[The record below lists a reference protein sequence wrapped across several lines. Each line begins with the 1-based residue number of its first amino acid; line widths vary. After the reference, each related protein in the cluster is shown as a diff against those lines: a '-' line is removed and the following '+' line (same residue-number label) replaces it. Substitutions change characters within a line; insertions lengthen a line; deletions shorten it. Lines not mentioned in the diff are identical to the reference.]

1 MGVLQSEQLASRASM
16 GAAALRIGGPVAVST
31 LVCALAGAYT
41 GVAVALVVAVATTG
55 TLIAVAQRLLF
66 APIEA
71 TLTAIEDGS
80 LRERSAAAPR
90 TGWAGRIASSVLREE
105 DEVRS
110 RVVPLSSRLDE
121 LATVAEL
128 VADLGFAIAGNAE
141 QTSDKT
147 RMISSHLDRVNS
159 AVELV
164 SDRMS
169 SLSRTIQD
177 VAESARAGG
186 EVGRDAVE
194 AARNTD
200 QSVNR
205 LGQSSA
211 EISNVVRLI
220 DSIAEQTNLLALN
233 ATIEAARAGD
243 AGRGFAVVANE
254 VRELAN
260 ETARATG
267 DITLKIQTIQND
279 TQNAVNAIRQIS
291 EVVDRINE
299 IQNAI
304 AGAVVEQAAAAR
316 AIQLSVKEAADNGV
330 HIRANM
336 AGLTTAAGS
345 TASGAEETRNA
356 IEQFSKMTAE
366 LRGLAQGLQGHP
378 ANA

>member
-1 MGVLQSEQLASRASM
+1 MANPGSNPSDRGAHL
-16 GAAALRIGGPVAVST
+16 AAALRVGAPVGVATSA
-31 LVCALAGAYT
+31 CALAGAF
-41 GVAVALVVAVATTG
+41 GGPWAAMGCAVVATAALTVLAHRA
-55 TLIAVAQRLLF
+55 IF
-66 APIEA
+66 APLDA
-71 TLTAIEDGS
+71 TLTAIAQES
-80 LRERSAAAPR
+80 LRDRANARDWTAPIVERLLQQEDAMRARAVP
-90 TGWAGRIASSVLREE
+90 IAT
-105 DEVRS
+105 
-110 RVVPLSSRLDE
+110 RLDE
-121 LATVAEL
+121 LGSVADL

-147 RMISSHLDRVNS
+147 RMISSHIDRVNS
-159 AVELV
+159 AVEVV

-169 SLSRTIQD
+169 ALSRTIHD
-177 VAESARAGG
+177 VAASARAGG

-194 AARNTD
+194 ATRHTD
-200 QSVNR
+200 ASVSR

-211 EISNVVRLI
+211 EIGNVVKLI

-260 ETARATG
+260 ETAKATG
-267 DITLKIQTIQND
+267 DITLKIQTIQSD
-279 TQNAVNAIRQIS
+279 TQNAVTAIRQIS

-299 IQNAI
+299 IQTSI
-304 AGAVVEQAAAAR
+304 AGAVVEQAAAAD
-316 AIQLSVKEAADNGV
+316 AIQRSVKEAADSGV

-356 IEQFSKMTAE
+356 IGQFTKMTAE
-366 LRGLAQGLQGHP
+366 LRGLAKSLQGQ
-378 ANA
+378 ANNA